1 MFGENKK
8 DIVASVFKGSKA
20 IISEETHLLR
30 AGGFLLDL
38 RVEGG
43 HSLRALT
50 HQVEATLQGR
60 RRAHTSNQSDTQQ
73 HVKGTSQGSSSTVT
87 APRGRVKSAHA
98 PRPRPPWKRGLTVHR
113 ASRIPCCPPAREAVA
128 LLKGDGSRG
137 STRVPQAAPG
147 ADRLGREAPMLQA
160 EPSTDSPL
168 WTAVCRRPPIF
179 APRLR
184 EICLLFRF
192 WYQACRHGGAQM
204 HVRARICRH
213 GRAGTVAH
221 AHTPGPS
228 GHLPEVPEPA
238 PAAPGAPPGL
248 ASPHPPLP
256 PADLACPQAT
266 GEAGPRSSTKWI
278 VPALV
283 SGLFSMLQVPELR
296 AHLPSQTGPRGD
308 GCWRAAR
315 RLGDTEKHQTTH
327 IEAGSSS
334 LILCLLSDCILQMKG
349 SLPRKD
355 SLPQSDS

>member
-8 DIVASVFKGSKA
+8 DIVASVLKGSKA

-50 HQVEATLQGR
+50 HQVEANLQGR

-98 PRPRPPWKRGLTVHR
+98 PRPRPPWKRGLMVHR

-204 HVRARICRH
+204 HVRARAYAGMDARARSRMRTHLVLQATSLKCPSLH
-213 GRAGTVAH
+213 LQHLGRLQDLHPRTRPSHPQTWPVLRPQVRPAH
-221 AHTPGPS
+221 ALLLNGSFLPLSLVCFLCSKSPNCAHTC
-228 GHLPEVPEPA
+228 HLRQA
-238 PAAPGAPPGL
+238 PAGMGA
-248 ASPHPPLP
+248 
-256 PADLACPQAT
+256 
-266 GEAGPRSSTKWI
+266 GEQPDA
-278 VPALV
+278 
-283 SGLFSMLQVPELR
+283 
-296 AHLPSQTGPRGD
+296 
-308 GCWRAAR
+308 
-315 RLGDTEKHQTTH
+315 
-327 IEAGSSS
+327 
-334 LILCLLSDCILQMKG
+334 
-349 SLPRKD
+349 
-355 SLPQSDS
+355 